1 MMMEFHV
8 PTDSQALWNHQAFS
22 YDELKIATDGFQ
34 SSNKIGEGGFGIV
47 YKGILEDGRR
57 VAVKVLSAGSKQ
69 GDREFVSE
77 IASISNIRHEN
88 LVKLHGGCIDGSSKL
103 LVYE

>member
-1 MMMEFHV
+1 M
-8 PTDSQALWNHQAFS
+8 
-22 YDELKIATDGFQ
+22 
-34 SSNKIGEGGFGIV
+34 
-47 YKGILEDGRR
+47 KGILEDGRR

-69 GDREFVSE
+69 GDREFMSE

-103 LVYE
+103 LVYEYMENNSLAHILLGIFLSIFRISCSFIITFTSTLNVCVYETSV